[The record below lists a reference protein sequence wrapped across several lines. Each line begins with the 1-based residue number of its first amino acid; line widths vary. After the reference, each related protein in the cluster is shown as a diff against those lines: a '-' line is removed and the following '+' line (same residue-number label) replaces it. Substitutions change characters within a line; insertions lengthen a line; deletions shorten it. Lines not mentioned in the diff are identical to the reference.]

1 MLRFDKFLLHVMIIN
16 RLVEYLRHKL
26 NECKMRYFLTT
37 LRHYKTVLYR
47 IISIVHV
54 PSLLHN
60 EDTHHSHDDELQWI
74 SLSVKLERKDHQRGK
89 SAHWWTFLPSLDE
102 EVGGEIHQ
110 LSGLLKSLVK
120 RICNRIINAC
130 YEFMIF
136 VIFDVLL
143 TSLLTVNVSSWT
155 ACTKVDSHDNN

>member
-1 MLRFDKFLLHVMIIN
+1 MLNAMIID

-26 NECKMRYFLTT
+26 NECKMRYALTI
-37 LRHYKTVLYR
+37 LRHCKTVLYR

-74 SLSVKLERKDHQRGK
+74 SLSVKLEWKDHLRGN
-89 SAHWWTFLPSLDE
+89 STHWWTFLPSLDE

-110 LSGLLKSLVK
+110 LSGLLKSIVK
-120 RICNRIINAC
+120 RICNRIMPATNLW
-130 YEFMIF
+130 Y
-136 VIFDVLL
+136 LL
-143 TSLLTVNVSSWT
+143 FLIMFCWRH
-155 ACTKVDSHDNN
+155 CCIVDC